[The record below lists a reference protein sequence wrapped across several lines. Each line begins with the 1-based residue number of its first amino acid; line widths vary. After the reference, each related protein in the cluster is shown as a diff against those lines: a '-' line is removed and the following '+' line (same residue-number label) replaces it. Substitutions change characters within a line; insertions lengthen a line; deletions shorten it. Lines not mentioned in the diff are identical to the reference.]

1 MCVCV
6 YIYIYIYI
14 YMCVCV
20 YIYIYMMMEFLK
32 KIINSLYTKPL
43 FPVYLVYGHTMLKTP
58 VLV

>member
-1 MCVCV
+1 MCVCVCVCV
-6 YIYIYIYI
+6 YI
-14 YMCVCV
+14 